1 MKKSVVAKSALLIVS
16 VLFVFGFARR
26 SALIQEFSLQDPKG
40 ANGFAFSMTDGL
52 EPLHGTGNDVTGTVM
67 FNAENPAKST
77 GKIVIGIKSLK
88 LTSDQMTENMKGSWC
103 LDADKYPTATFEVE
117 SGKLDK
123 TDKDGT
129 MHGTAVGMFTVRGIS
144 KRITVKGTGR
154 YVKNGVKAR
163 FGDKEGDLMILKTEF
178 DFNRFDYKIGTDLA
192 DTLVSNRVHVSINC
206 AAMSFAKPQK

>member
-1 MKKSVVAKSALLIVS
+1 MKKSVIVKSALLGVS

-77 GKIVIGIKSLK
+77 GKIVIGVKSLK
-88 LTSDQMTENMKGSWC
+88 LTSDQMTENMRGSWC
-103 LDADKYPTATFEVE
+103 LDAEKFPTATFEVE

-123 TDKDGT
+123 TDKD
-129 MHGTAVGMFTVRGIS
+129 
-144 KRITVKGTGR
+144 
-154 YVKNGVKAR
+154 GVKAR

-178 DFNRFDYKIGTDLA
+178 DFNRFDFKIGTDLA
-192 DTLVSNRVHVSINC
+192 DTLISNRVHVMINC